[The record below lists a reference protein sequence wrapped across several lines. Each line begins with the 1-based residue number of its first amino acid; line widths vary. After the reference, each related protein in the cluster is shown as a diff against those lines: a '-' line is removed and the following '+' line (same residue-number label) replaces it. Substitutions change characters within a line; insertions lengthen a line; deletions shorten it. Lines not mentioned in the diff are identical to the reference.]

1 MLRLHSSSAQAHFLC
16 DFKHRS
22 TTNLPSFL
30 HHSVTFA
37 PRDHH
42 KACFSEHPPCFARI
56 ARGYST
62 TVSTKKHNLN
72 SAARNPHFRKPPRMD
87 ASFVN
92 PFTTADLTIRFTQK
106 KREQNIVDLSQF
118 MTPRKWHTTWRSPMK
133 ERMISTLQST
143 YCAMESKQYPTGSL
157 NWVSCS
163 HALLPT
169 HILTTLLPF
178 VRSRI

>member
-42 KACFSEHPPCFARI
+42 KACFSEHPTCFARI

-62 TVSTKKHNLN
+62 TVSLNQKPQLEFSRTKSSLQEAAANGCELCQSIYDGRFDDPFYTEKARAEHCRPVPVHDTEEVAHNLAFSYEGTN
-72 SAARNPHFRKPPRMD
+72 D
-87 ASFVN
+87 
-92 PFTTADLTIRFTQK
+92 I
-106 KREQNIVDLSQF
+106 
-118 MTPRKWHTTWRSPMK
+118 
-133 ERMISTLQST
+133 
-143 YCAMESKQYPTGSL
+143 YPT
-157 NWVSCS
+157 VY
-163 HALLPT
+163 
-169 HILTTLLPF
+169 ILRDGKQAIPYWLVKLG
-178 VRSRI
+178 